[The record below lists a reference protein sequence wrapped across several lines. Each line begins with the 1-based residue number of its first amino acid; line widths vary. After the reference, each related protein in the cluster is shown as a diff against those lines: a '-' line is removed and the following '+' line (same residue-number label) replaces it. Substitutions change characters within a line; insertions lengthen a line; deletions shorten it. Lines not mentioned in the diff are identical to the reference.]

1 MKNRLIGTICA
12 AVMLLALF
20 APMAMA
26 DGVCGESVSW
36 TLTDD
41 GVLTVFGEGE
51 MTTLPPVKRR
61 GMPSA
66 ALCGSLLSK
75 TA

>member
-26 DGVCGESVSW
+26 DGVCGESGQ
-36 TLTDD
+36 LDAD
-41 GVLTVFGEGE
+41 GC
-51 MTTLPPVKRR
+51 RR
-61 GMPSA
+61 GSRCSVKA
-66 ALCGSLLSK
+66 K
-75 TA
+75 